1 MLAEVI
7 AIGDELTSGQR
18 LDTNSKWLSEQLG
31 DLGVRVMYHT
41 TVADDL
47 AANERVFREAIDRA
61 DLIVT
66 TGGLGPTADD
76 LTRDAIAA
84 ATDRPLVLHQPS
96 LAHIRALFERRG
108 RSMPERNVVQAK
120 FPQGARVVHNPNGTA
135 PGIDM
140 DVPRAGRNPSRIFA
154 LPGVPAE
161 MKEMWAETVGPAIRA
176 WLGEA
181 VRIICHRRIKC
192 FGAGESAIEAM
203 LPDLVRRGRVPSV
216 GITASN
222 ATITLRVSAEGESAE
237 ACQRLMQPTIAT
249 IYENLGSLVYGEED
263 DELQDVIVR
272 RLQQQGKL
280 LATIEWGTGGLV
292 SNWLN
297 EADPQGQ
304 AYVGGI
310 VVRSRDA
317 LHRRPTTSG
326 ETLGDQVSAAPR
338 RLETDHRD
346 PMNDQI
352 PGDNMHLRT
361 AIAMANSCH
370 QDFQADFTLAVGPFP
385 VAESETPTVE
395 KLHFAIAS
403 HEGLLTRSVDFGGHP
418 AIVRARAGKHAL
430 DFLRSV
436 LEADQ
441 EKTTA

>member
-47 AANERVFREAIDRA
+47 AANDRVFREAIDRA

-76 LTRDAIAA
+76 LTRDALAA
-84 ATDRPLVLHQPS
+84 ATDRPLVLHDPS
-96 LAHIRALFERRG
+96 LRHIRALFKRRG
-108 RSMPERNVVQAK
+108 YKMPERNVVQAK
-120 FPQGARVVHNPNGTA
+120 IPEGSRVVPNPNGTA
-135 PGIDM
+135 PGIDL
-140 DVPRAGRNPSRIFA
+140 DVPRADRNPSRIFA

-161 MKEMWAETVGPAIRA
+161 MREMWNESVAPAIRTA
-176 WLGEA
+176 LGDA
-181 VRIICHRRIKC
+181 LRIIRHRRIKC
-192 FGAGESAIEAM
+192 FGAGESAIEEK
-203 LPDLVRRGRVPSV
+203 LPDVVRRGRVPTV

-222 ATITLRVSAEGESAE
+222 ATITLRVSAAAESVQ
-237 ACQRLMQPTIAT
+237 ACQELMQPTVET
-249 IYENLGSLVYGEED
+249 IYKCLGTLIYGEED

-272 RLQQQGKL
+272 RLKETGKS

-297 EADPQGQ
+297 EADPQGE

-310 VVRSRDA
+310 VVRGRDA
-317 LHRRPTTSG
+317 LQRRAAI
-326 ETLGDQVSAAPR
+326 GDEISDDDFQSQA
-338 RLETDHRD
+338 
-346 PMNDQI
+346 
-352 PGDNMHLRT
+352 

-370 QDFQADFTLAVGPFP
+370 QDFQADFSLAVGPFP
-385 VAESETPTVE
+385 VPQLNPAAAD
-395 KLHFAIAS
+395 KLHLAIVGS
-403 HEGLLTRSVDFGGHP
+403 QGLLTKSVDFGGHP
-418 AIVRARAGKHAL
+418 AIVRPRAGKHAL
-430 DFLRSV
+430 DFLRMV
-436 LEADQ
+436 LKEDSI
-441 EKTTA
+441 